1 MIDQLESSSDEEP
14 DIDFDPENEG
24 SSIVQLQPEE
34 VEENPYLR
42 TTTLVPE
49 NPELHVVV
57 NSSTEVMHKKVKS
70 SSKAV
75 HVVAPGEGKV
85 PTYWLRE
92 KDFDVGAFPR
102 HHPDG
107 KYGLREEERKIKLSL
122 QEYFTQ
128 RLFNVDKRFAKDPDY
143 LFIAQYYVERNA
155 LERQID
161 ISYQKGKIVRT
172 DHGTK
177 VVQPNNVFSVF
188 KQIAGTPAY
197 WQTFKNDLFAM
208 IEQHGPFHLFFT
220 LSCAERNWPEI
231 ASSILQSNGHTVT
244 FTASSWDGESSSIRI
259 DGLPF
264 DEFCKKMP
272 NKSKLF
278 EENVILITQM
288 FDNRVKSFIK
298 NILKS
303 NAIKFYTFRIEFQVR
318 GMNFHHSCNNN
329 KHVYTFLNCFRH
341 ASRSW
346 SLLVELH

>member
-1 MIDQLESSSDEEP
+1 MTDQLESSSEEEP
-14 DIDFDPENEG
+14 DSDPQGEG
-24 SSIVQLQPEE
+24 SSSVKLAPEE
-34 VEENPYLR
+34 IEVEDNPYLQ

-49 NPELHVVV
+49 NPELNVLV
-57 NSSTEVMHKKVKS
+57 NSSTEVIHKKMKS
-70 SSKAV
+70 SSKVV

-92 KDFDVGAFPR
+92 KDFDIGAFPR

-107 KYGLREEERKIKLSL
+107 KYGLKEERKTKISL
-122 QEYFTQ
+122 QDYFTQ

-161 ISYQKGKIVRT
+161 ISYQKGKIVKT

-177 VVQPNNVFSVF
+177 IVQPNNVFSVF

-208 IEQHGPFHLFFT
+208 IEHHGPFHLFFT
-220 LSCAERNWPEI
+220 LSCAEKNWPEI

-244 FTASSWDGESSSIRI
+244 FSASPWDGESSSIQI

-264 DEFCKKMP
+264 DEFYKKMP
-272 NKSKLF
+272 NKTKLF
-278 EENVILITQM
+278 QEEVILITQM

-298 NILKS
+298 NIFKS

-318 GMNFHHSCNNN
+318 GMNSVPFYRRTEKLFTC
-329 KHVYTFLNCFRH
+329 
-341 ASRSW
+341 
-346 SLLVELH
+346 